1 MGGEEKKPTRKPIPT
16 WLNFVFGGL
25 SGMMGIC
32 VVQPAD
38 LVKTRMQLA
47 GPKGNQSVVATV
59 GNILKK
65 EGVTGFYTG
74 LSAALFRQAT
84 YTTGRL
90 GVYNGISNY
99 YTNAYG
105 VPSFPV
111 KLVIG
116 MIAGGIGAFIGTP
129 AEVALIRMTADGRL
143 PPEQRRN
150 YKNVFNALARI
161 SREEGPAMMFRG
173 ATATVTRAMVV
184 NAAQLGSYAQAREM
198 LLPQLGDGIVLHFI
212 ASLISGLVTTFASLP
227 VDIVKT
233 RVQNS
238 AKGASQV
245 GVLMSII
252 KNEGVFALWKGFI
265 PTYAKIGPLTIL
277 IFVFLEQLNGL
288 YYRYQESLEEPSK

>member
-1 MGGEEKKPTRKPIPT
+1 MPG

-47 GPKGNQSVVATV
+47 GPRGNPSVLATV
-59 GNILKK
+59 SNILKK
-65 EGVTGFYTG
+65 EGITGFYTG

-90 GVYNGISNY
+90 GCYNGISNY
-99 YTNAYG
+99 YTTAYG

-184 NAAQLGSYAQAREM
+184 NAAQLSTYAQAREM

-238 AKGASQV
+238 AKGTSQV
-245 GVLMSII
+245 SVLMSVI

-277 IFVFLEQLNGL
+277 IFIFLEQLNSL
-288 YYRYQESLEEPSK
+288 YYKYQEQ

>member
-1 MGGEEKKPTRKPIPT
+1 MGGEEKKPARKPMPG

-47 GPKGNQSVVATV
+47 GPRGNPSVLATV
-59 GNILKK
+59 SNILKK
-65 EGVTGFYTG
+65 EGITGFYTG

-90 GVYNGISNY
+90 GCYNGISNY
-99 YTNAYG
+99 YTTAYG

-184 NAAQLGSYAQAREM
+184 NAAQLSTYAQAREM
-198 LLPQLGDGIVLHFI
+198 LLPQLGDGIVLHFM

-238 AKGASQV
+238 AKGTSQV
-245 GVLMSII
+245 SVLMSVI

-277 IFVFLEQLNGL
+277 IFIFLEQLNSL
-288 YYRYQESLEEPSK
+288 YYKYQEQ